1 MAIILN
7 SGTTKMA
14 RTTKP
19 LTNTEV
25 KQAKPKEK
33 VYTLSDGGGLQLRVK
48 PNGSKLWLFDYIRPY
63 TKKRTSLSFGSY
75 PALSLADARN
85 KRNEA
90 RELLAKDIDPKE
102 HRDETSRL
110 KNIAHNNT
118 LEHIAAK
125 WLEVKKNTVS
135 ENHAIDTWR
144 SLELHIF
151 PNLGKVPIHKITA
164 IKTID
169 IIEPIATKGSLETV
183 KRLCQRLN
191 EIMVY
196 AVNTGIITS
205 NPLTGI
211 SKAFQLP
218 VKQHLPTLKPE
229 KLPVLMAVLSQA
241 SIKLTTRCLI
251 EWQLH
256 TMVRPSEAAGTRWN
270 EIDLDKGLWDIP
282 KERMKQKKP
291 HVVPLTQQC
300 IELLNVMKPISAN
313 SQFVFPSDRNPKT
326 HTNPSTAN
334 MALKRMGFDK
344 QLVAHGLRALAS
356 TALNEQGFDADVIEA
371 ALAHTGKNEVRNAY
385 NRTNYLERRKPV
397 MRWWSEYIDAAA
409 IGNMSLAGKKGLK
422 IVNAQ

>member
-1 MAIILN
+1 
-7 SGTTKMA
+7 MA

-48 PNGSKLWLFDYIRPY
+48 PNGSKLWLFDYLRPY
-63 TKKRTSLSFGSY
+63 TKVRTSLSFGVY
-75 PALSLADARN
+75 PTLSIA
-85 KRNEA
+85 EA
-90 RELLAKDIDPKE
+90 RSKRATAKELLAKDIDPKE
-102 HRDETSRL
+102 HRDDTSRL
-110 KNIAHNNT
+110 SDIAHNNT
-118 LEHIAAK
+118 LEHIAEK
-125 WLEVKKNTVS
+125 WLTIKKTTVS

-151 PNLGKVPIHKITA
+151 PSLGKVPIHKITA

-169 IIEPIATKGSLETV
+169 VIEPIAAKGSLETV

-196 AVNTGIITS
+196 AVNTGIISS

-211 SKAFQLP
+211 SKAFQVP
-218 VKQHLPTLKPE
+218 VKQHLPTLSPE
-229 KLPVLMAVLSQA
+229 QLPQLMATLSKA

-256 TMVRPSEAAGTRWN
+256 TMVRPSEAAGARWS
-270 EIDLDKGLWDIP
+270 EIDLETGLWDIP
-282 KERMKQKKP
+282 AERMKQKKA
-291 HVVPLTQQC
+291 HTVPLTPQC
-300 IELLNVMKPISAN
+300 LEVLEIMKPIS
-313 SQFVFPSDRNPKT
+313 SRSDFVFPSDRNPKT
-326 HTNPSTAN
+326 HINASTAN

-356 TALNEQGFDADVIEA
+356 TTLNEQGFDGDVIEA

-385 NRTNYLERRKPV
+385 NRANYIERRKPL
-397 MRWWSEYIDAAA
+397 MIWWSNYIDKAAT
-409 IGNMSLAGKKGLK
+409 GSMSVTSKKGLR
-422 IVNAQ
+422 IVAHG